1 MSSHRKTARIVGLLF
16 LLLLITGISGIIL
29 RDLSPSLKDVF
40 ENSTQIKISILF
52 DLIASTVAVG
62 IAVLLFPILKKFNYN
77 IALWYFGFSIVGF
90 ATIVV
95 SNVSVFSLL
104 TLSEEY
110 VKLGSPDTDYF
121 QTLGVLKLGEY
132 FGAHF
137 MGLII
142 HTFGASMFY
151 YLLFQSK
158 LLPRFLSVWG
168 LIAITL
174 VLSATLLQIF
184 DRSVRMILYLPNGL
198 LQILIGIWLIVKGF
212 NSSAIVSQ
220 SKKTELDRI

>member
-184 DRSVRMILYLPNGL
+184 DRSVSMILYLPNGL

-220 SKKTELDRI
+220 SKKIELDRI

>member
-29 RDLSPSLKDVF
+29 RELSPSLKDVF

-90 ATIVV
+90 ATIIV

-121 QTLGVLKLGEY
+121 QTLGVLKIAEY

-184 DRSVRMILYLPNGL
+184 DRSVSMILYLPNGL

>member
-29 RDLSPSLKDVF
+29 RELSPSLKDVF

-121 QTLGVLKLGEY
+121 QTLGILKLGEY

-184 DRSVRMILYLPNGL
+184 DRSVSMILYLPNGL

-212 NSSAIVSQ
+212 NSSAIISQ

>member
-29 RDLSPSLKDVF
+29 RELSPSLKDVF

-158 LLPRFLSVWG
+158 LLPRFFSVWG

-184 DRSVRMILYLPNGL
+184 DRSVSMILYLPNGL

>member
-62 IAVLLFPILKKFNYN
+62 IAVLLFPILRNFNYN

-184 DRSVRMILYLPNGL
+184 DRSVSMILYLPNGL

-220 SKKTELDRI
+220 SKKIELDRI

>member
-1 MSSHRKTARIVGLLF
+1 
-16 LLLLITGISGIIL
+16 
-29 RDLSPSLKDVF
+29 
-40 ENSTQIKISILF
+40 
-52 DLIASTVAVG
+52 VAVG

-184 DRSVRMILYLPNGL
+184 DRSVSLILYLPNGL

>member
-29 RDLSPSLKDVF
+29 RELSPSLKDVF

-62 IAVLLFPILKKFNYN
+62 IAVLLFPILKIFNYN

-184 DRSVRMILYLPNGL
+184 DRSVSMILYLPNGL
-198 LQILIGIWLIVKGF
+198 LQILIGIWLIIKGF

-220 SKKTELDRI
+220 SQKPRII

>member
-90 ATIVV
+90 ATIIV

-184 DRSVRMILYLPNGL
+184 DRSVSMILYLPNGL

>member
-1 MSSHRKTARIVGLLF
+1 MISHRKTARIVGLLF

-184 DRSVRMILYLPNGL
+184 DQSVSMILYLPNGL

>member
-121 QTLGVLKLGEY
+121 QTLYVLKLGEY

>member
-184 DRSVRMILYLPNGL
+184 DRSVSMILYLPNGL